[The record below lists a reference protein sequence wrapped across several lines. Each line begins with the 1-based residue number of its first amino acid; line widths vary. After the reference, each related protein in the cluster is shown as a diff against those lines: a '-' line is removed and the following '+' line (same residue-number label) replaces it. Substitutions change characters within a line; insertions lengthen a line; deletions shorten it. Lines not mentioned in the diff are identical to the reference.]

1 MPYTVEHLERI
12 RITIRREFRPAS
24 LLGLAFAALWD
35 YLVVVQYRKHFSPW
49 FGRITALLVT
59 VGAIVEFLWLF
70 AGQEIIEIGSDVLR
84 HRKQVLLLHWTD
96 NYPIDGV
103 EGLHWVPGEKRGQS
117 HSRSGILFEY
127 RGRPT
132 RVADGLTQGEFE
144 QVMAEISARYPDLA
158 KRWRQSWPSDPAFT
172 WLKLS

>member
-12 RITIRREFRPAS
+12 RITIRREFQPAS

-35 YLVVVQYRKHFSPW
+35 YLVVRYWIHTSPW

-59 VGAIVEFLWLF
+59 VSAIVEFLWLF
-70 AGQEIIEIGSDVLR
+70 AGQEVVEIGPDVLR

-103 EGLHWVPGEKRGQS
+103 VGLHWVPGEKRS
-117 HSRSGILFEY
+117 KAHSRSGILFEY
-127 RGRPT
+127 RGRPA
-132 RVADGLTQGEFE
+132 RVADGLTQDD
-144 QVMAEISARYPDLA
+144 SN
-158 KRWRQSWPSDPAFT
+158 K
-172 WLKLS
+172 

>member
-1 MPYTVEHLERI
+1 MPYTVEHLDRI
-12 RITIRREFRPAS
+12 RITIRHEFRPAS

-35 YLVVVQYRKHFSPW
+35 YSVVRYWNHISPW
-49 FGRITALLVT
+49 FGRITAFLVT
-59 VGAIVEFLWLF
+59 VSAIVEFLWLF
-70 AGQEIIEIGSDVLR
+70 AGEEIVEFGLDALR

-96 NYPIDGV
+96 NYPMDGV
-103 EGLHWVPGEKRGQS
+103 EGLHWVPAEKRGQV

-127 RGRPT
+127 RSRLT
-132 RVADGLTQGEFE
+132 RVADGITQDEFG
-144 QVMAEISARYPDLA
+144 QIMAEISARYPDLA